1 MVAISNLNDS
11 FDALF
16 VRLANQARQRYS
28 NTNLR
33 RVGDAFNT
41 ITAKV
46 KELPI
51 GSINDAFQKLG
62 DAVLLVAGYK
72 ATKFVGALALSTQ
85 ETIKTLLHNQ
95 H

>member
-1 MVAISNLNDS
+1 MRHFFFQIGESGATEIP
-11 FDALF
+11 
-16 VRLANQARQRYS
+16 

-33 RVGDAFNT
+33 RSIDAL
-41 ITAKV
+41 IPLQQK

-62 DAVLLVAGYK
+62 DAAWLMAGYK
-72 ATKFVGALALSTQ
+72 ATKFLEGALALSTQ